1 MRGPFDVW
9 APKPERLRL
18 VLGSETLEMR
28 RGADDWWTPVE
39 PTPDV
44 SAGEVDY
51 GYLVDDAET
60 PVPDPRSRRQPDG
73 VHGLSRT
80 FDPTT
85 YAWTDQA
92 WTGRQLAGSMIYE
105 LHVGTFTP
113 RARSTRRW
121 GSWTTCAGSAWTSSS
136 CCRSTRSTARTTGA
150 TTACSGP
157 PSTSRTAAPR
167 RTSASSTPATR
178 PGSA

>member
-18 VLGSETLEMR
+18 VLGNETLDMR

-60 PVPDPRSRRQPDG
+60 R
-73 VHGLSRT
+73 
-80 FDPTT
+80 
-85 YAWTDQA
+85 
-92 WTGRQLAGSMIYE
+92 
-105 LHVGTFTP
+105 
-113 RARSTRRW
+113 
-121 GSWTTCAGSAWTSSS
+121 
-136 CCRSTRSTARTTGA
+136 
-150 TTACSGP
+150 
-157 PSTSRTAAPR
+157 R
-167 RTSASSTPATR
+167 RTPGPTR
-178 PGSA
+178 PGQAASSPAR